1 MIAFLTCLLLGYL
14 LGSIS
19 GALVLGGLRGV
30 DIRQFGSGNA
40 GGTNALRTQGP
51 MFAAG
56 VLTVDFG
63 KGVLAAGLLPLI
75 APWAGDAWLDR
86 TGGMDHTVLAA
97 TSGVAAVL
105 GHVWPLYFRFR
116 GGKGAATAV
125 GATAA
130 LAPWCLA
137 PFAGVW
143 LLVLLVT
150 GYAGLATVLAGL
162 SLVPAMWWLGP
173 RPLPAALAAFS
184 VAIPALL
191 LYTHRSNLRRLAA
204 GSENRFEKA
213 RLFRRR

>member
-1 MIAFLTCLLLGYL
+1 MIDLLTCLLLAYL

-30 DIRQFGSGNA
+30 DIRQLGSGNA

-51 MFAAG
+51 AFAAG
-56 VLTVDFG
+56 VLLVDFG
-63 KGVLAAGLLPLI
+63 KGVLAAGLLPLV
-75 APWAGDAWLDR
+75 APWAGDAGLDR
-86 TGGMDHTVLAA
+86 TGLAA
-97 TSGVAAVL
+97 ASGVAAAI

-116 GGKGAATAV
+116 GGKGAATAI
-125 GATAA
+125 GAIAA

-137 PFAGVW
+137 PFAGIWV
-143 LLVLLVT
+143 LSLLVT

-173 RPLPAALAAFS
+173 RPLPASLAAFS

-191 LYTHRSNLRRLAA
+191 LYTHRGNLRRLVA